1 MNKNWYTNCRAEI
14 ERLYG
19 NDADL
24 FCHLLAATSPRK
36 QVTANW
42 RLAERIYES
51 YKMGTLDLAGTL
63 PAHRPNVMRA
73 IAGEELSGRK
83 VRAFARN
90 LCGDMDVV
98 CVDVW
103 MMRWAGFKK
112 LTDKTYT
119 FIENLVK
126 QMAAVYHMK
135 PAEMQAELWCDII
148 RENGKTPRSYLAA
161 IDNQMYFWENADDRV
176 DD

>member
-1 MNKNWYTNCRAEI
+1 MKTWYTNCRVEI

-19 NDADL
+19 NQADL

-42 RLAERIYES
+42 RLAERIYKS
-51 YKMGTLDLAGTL
+51 HKAGALDLAETL

-73 IAGEELSGRK
+73 LVGEELSGRK
-83 VRAFARN
+83 VRAFAAN
-90 LCGDMDVV
+90 LCGDLDVV
-98 CVDVW
+98 CIDIW
-103 MMRWAGFKK
+103 MMRWAGFEK
-112 LTDKTYT
+112 LTDKIYT

-135 PAEMQAELWCDII
+135 PAEMQAEIWYGVI
-148 RENGKTPRSYLAA
+148 REHGRTPKSYLAA
-161 IDNQMYFWENADDRV
+161 IDRQGRFWD
-176 DD
+176 